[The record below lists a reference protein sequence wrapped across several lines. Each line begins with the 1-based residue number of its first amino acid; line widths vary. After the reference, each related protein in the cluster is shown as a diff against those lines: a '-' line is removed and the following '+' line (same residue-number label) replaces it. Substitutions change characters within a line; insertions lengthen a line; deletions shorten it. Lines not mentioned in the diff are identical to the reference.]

1 MKTSSNKSKEE
12 DAYQVSLPSN
22 VYNLLLSKP
31 KSVDTIALLTFYCN
45 TALWQGTNQPKA
57 TNDFCIKGLG
67 MGWRR
72 FDNAKRILKQL
83 KLISQIQRRGDEDKF
98 GNVFIKLNFDY
109 KYHRTVSP
117 AGNNTDAD
125 DFDLESNSHNDGKSP
140 LTPKPLTP
148 FGVIN
153 TRGDKKSASPAS
165 SGLAGIK
172 TNSEEYFIEF
182 DICPHDRSIGK
193 KTSAYSCKV
202 CPKEVSNYCREITRE
217 KINDARIKR
226 ACKSFIK
233 YSSHV

>member
-1 MKTSSNKSKEE
+1 
-12 DAYQVSLPSN
+12 
-22 VYNLLLSKP
+22 
-31 KSVDTIALLTFYCN
+31 
-45 TALWQGTNQPKA
+45 
-57 TNDFCIKGLG
+57 

-98 GNVFIKLNFDY
+98 GDVFIKLNFDY
-109 KYHRTVSP
+109 RYHRTVSP
-117 AGNNTDAD
+117 AENNTDAD
-125 DFDLESNSHNDGKSP
+125 VFASEANSHIDGKSP

-165 SGLAGIK
+165 LRLAGIK

-182 DICPHDRSIGK
+182 DICPHGYSIGH

-202 CPKEVSNYCREITRE
+202 CPKEVQDYCREIIFYRSGY
-217 KINDARIKR
+217 R
-226 ACKSFIK
+226 
-233 YSSHV
+233 